1 MTSHFLTRHCI
12 PLLVSIGL
20 CGCAAIVPVEQARL
34 APLSAQAS
42 VAVLVLSRS
51 VEVRLSTGYGRVLP
65 AGSRWKPVG
74 VLPQGMV
81 YQRLG
86 DVFSIEG
93 RHVHE
98 AYLVVKSSVLQGF
111 YLPGESSFSR
121 LNLPVSLPLG
131 AS

>member
-1 MTSHFLTRHCI
+1 MTSNFLARHCI
-12 PLLVSIGL
+12 PVLISIGL
-20 CGCAAIVPVEQARL
+20 GGCAATVPVEQAHL

-42 VAVLVLSRS
+42 ATLLVLSHA
-51 VEVRLSTGYGRVLP
+51 VEISLSTGYGRTLP

-74 VLPQGMV
+74 LLPQGMV

-98 AYLVVKSSVLQGF
+98 AYLVVKGSVLQGF
-111 YLPGESSFSR
+111 YLPGESSFSP
-121 LNLPVSLPLG
+121 LHLTVSLP
-131 AS
+131 